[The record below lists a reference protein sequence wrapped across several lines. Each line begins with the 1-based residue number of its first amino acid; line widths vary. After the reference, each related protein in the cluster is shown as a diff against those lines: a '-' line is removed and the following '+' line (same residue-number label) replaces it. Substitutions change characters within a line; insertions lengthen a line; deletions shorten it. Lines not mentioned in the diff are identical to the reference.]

1 MKTIQISYPKLASA
15 LGIAEVFLKREDQ
28 HKYGSHKGRSIP
40 LMIKKYFKEGQTNFT
55 ISSSGNAALA
65 AIESIQAHNRNND
78 KKITLKIFIGQNI
91 SPIKLKTLTG
101 IIEDAHIEMN
111 QVENPRQSA
120 FALDK
125 AGQAKNLRQS
135 TDDTALIG
143 YAELADELVKI
154 ENLSA
159 IFIPT
164 SSGTTAQGIAEHLL
178 KSKNSAQ
185 IHIVQTTT
193 VNPLAREFDPDFNP
207 EEKSSADAIVDI
219 IGRRREK
226 LTSAIKQTH
235 GSGWIVSNEEIRA
248 AQKIVADNCNID
260 ISPNSALSV
269 AGLMKA
275 IQHDWKWT
283 GPVVCLIT
291 GR

>member
-1 MKTIQISYPKLASA
+1 MKTVQINYPKLAST
-15 LGIAEVFLKREDQ
+15 LGLTEVFLKREDQ

-65 AIESIQAHNRNND
+65 AIESVQAHNRNND

-91 SPIKLKTLTG
+91 SPIKLKTLSG
-101 IIEDAHIEMN
+101 IIEDARIELS

-120 FALDK
+120 FLLEK
-125 AGQAKNLRQS
+125 EGQAKNLRQS
-135 TDDTALIG
+135 TDDTALVG
-143 YAELADELVKI
+143 YAELAEELTKI

-178 KSKNSAQ
+178 KIKNPAQ
-185 IHIVQTTT
+185 IHIVQTTA
-193 VNPLAREFDPDFNP
+193 VNPLAREFDSDFTP
-207 EEKSSADAIVDI
+207 EEKSFADAIVDI
-219 IGRRREK
+219 IGHRRDK
-226 LTSAIKQTH
+226 LIAGIKQT
-235 GSGWIVSNEEIRA
+235 GGTGWIVSNEEIRT
-248 AQKIVADNCNID
+248 AQKIIAENCSID
-260 ISPNSALSV
+260 ISPNSALAV

-275 IQHDWKWT
+275 IKHDWKFT
-283 GPVVCLIT
+283 GPVACLIT